1 MRGTAI
7 GRRREPAFFSKYLG
21 RGALQRRVMK
31 RVLNRVVLVKV
42 HRLQASIL
50 VADVKGSVNWVKRKG
65 DGVSWQE
72 EISQDMTGPIVPS
85 NGSIVLGCRDCDIVS
100 TSAVSH

>member
-1 MRGTAI
+1 
-7 GRRREPAFFSKYLG
+7 
-21 RGALQRRVMK
+21 MK